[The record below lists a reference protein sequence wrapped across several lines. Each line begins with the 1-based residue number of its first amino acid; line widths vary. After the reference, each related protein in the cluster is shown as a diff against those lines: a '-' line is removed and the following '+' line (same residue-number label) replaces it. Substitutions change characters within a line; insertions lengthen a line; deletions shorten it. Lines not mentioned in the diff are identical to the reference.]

1 MRTAAADVTLQVVPR
16 GDGVVTSGAN
26 TCDKNEEPGE
36 CKWTFPA
43 GTTVTLTAKPDAGET
58 FSRWSSPDCP
68 ATTTTC
74 QVTLD
79 EDTTIVALFGRLTLR
94 VETSGREN
102 DDFITIDPGGLRC
115 PSVCEPRFAPGTTVK
130 LTVTT
135 KAPSTFTSFPY
146 GCESTSANTCT
157 LTVLDD
163 GQQVGVKFNNQAGPV
178 ADAVVNVKVRVK
190 KSGDGAGTVTAGTL
204 NCGGTCTASFPYG
217 TLVSFAATSEKG
229 SLFGG
234 WGGVCA
240 NDKDPS
246 CRLPIGAITLVRPR
260 FVRDA
265 APTSPGTPSVTSATA
280 TSVTVTWTAA
290 TDDVG
295 VKGYDVF
302 VGDATSPRLTTATTT
317 ATIDG
322 LQCGRTYSV
331 GVEATDATGNRSPR
345 ATVQAATV
353 ACPLR
358 VKLIGAKVA
367 GAQLVCRYSSSA
379 RASGSASL
387 VVRGKVATKKKI
399 TARAGVN
406 ALAFKLPRSAHG
418 VRVGVV
424 LRLGSPA
431 RTYSWSIRVR

>member
-1 MRTAAADVTLQVVPR
+1 VRTAAADVTLQVVPR
-16 GDGVVTSGAN
+16 GDGVVTSGDKS
-26 TCDKNEEPGE
+26 CDQNEEPGE
-36 CKWTFPA
+36 CTWTFPA
-43 GTTVTLTAKPDAGET
+43 GTIVTLTAKPNAGET

-68 ATTTTC
+68 ATSTTC
-74 QVTLD
+74 QITLD
-79 EDTTIVALFGRLTLR
+79 GDETIVALFGRLTLE
-94 VETSGREN
+94 VQTSGREE

-115 PSVCEPRFAPGTTVK
+115 PSVCQPQFAPGTSVK

-157 LTVLDD
+157 LTVFDD
-163 GQQVGVKFNNQAGPV
+163 GQQVGVKFNNQPGPS

-190 KSGDGAGTVTAGTL
+190 KSGEGTGTVTAGAL
-204 NCGGTCTASFPYG
+204 NCGATCTASYPYG
-217 TLVSFAATSEKG
+217 TLVSFAATSDKG

-246 CRLPIGAITLVRPR
+246 CRLPVGAITLLRPR

-265 APTSPGTPSVTSATA
+265 APSAPGTLSVAAKTA
-280 TSVTVTWTAA
+280 TSVTVTWAAA

-302 VGDATSPRLTTATTT
+302 VGDATSPRLSTAATT

-322 LQCGRTYSV
+322 LQCGRTYAV
-331 GVEATDATGNRSPR
+331 GIEATDVTGNRSPR
-345 ATVQAATV
+345 ATIEAATV

-358 VKLIGAKVA
+358 VKLIGGKVA
-367 GAQLVCRYSSSA
+367 GAQLVCRFSSSA

-387 VVRGKVATKKKI
+387 VVRGKVAVRKKV
-399 TARAGVN
+399 TARGGVN
-406 ALAFKLPRSAHG
+406 TIAFRLPRSAHG

-431 RTYSWSIRVR
+431 RTYSWSFRVR